1 MLDTG
6 IQEKLSSVLFD
17 LKTLELENGEKPYIE
32 SKTAYLVQLIRTIV
46 EKMGKEN

>member
-17 LKTLELENGEKPYIE
+17 LKTLELENGEKPCIE